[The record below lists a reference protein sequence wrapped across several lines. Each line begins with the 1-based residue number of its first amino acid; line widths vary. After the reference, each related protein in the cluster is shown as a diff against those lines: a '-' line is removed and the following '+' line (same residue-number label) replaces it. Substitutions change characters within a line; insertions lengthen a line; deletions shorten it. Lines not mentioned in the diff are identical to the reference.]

1 MKDLPLFP
9 SRNQPSSALGAVPL
23 VCVMLLVGALL
34 VGAVP
39 DLDGQAGTNIGEW
52 GQTRMALP
60 PFT

>member
-34 VGAVP
+34 VGTVP
-39 DLDGQAGTNIGEW
+39 DLGGQAGTNMGEW
-52 GQTRMALP
+52 GQT
-60 PFT
+60 